1 MYQNSQNVIFNRNFY
16 DHRKFYID
24 NVMFKPFEISVMI
37 QRFHDFDSD
46 RNFDFH
52 RNFDPFRS
60 VDSDRNFYGTRKF
73 DRVKNILTEISTVS
87 ENSIV

>member
-1 MYQNSQNVIFNRNFY
+1 MTIEFSIIKNF
-16 DHRKFYID
+16 
-24 NVMFKPFEISVMI
+24 MFKPFEISVMI
-37 QRFHDFDSD
+37 QHFHDFDFD